1 MKKTTLL
8 ILLGMLVSW
17 TGLAQIPIGVQD
29 GTTSNMPIYGLYEY
43 SYSQQIIHQDQIGN
57 TGDITSISFFYD
69 SGTTT
74 NSILWTVYL
83 GHTNKLFY
91 ANNTAWF
98 AGSNLEEV

>member
-43 SYSQQIIHQDQIGN
+43 SYSQQIINQDQIKS
-57 TGDITSISFFYD
+57 TGAITPISFFNN
-69 SGTTT
+69 SVTTPNIT
-74 NSILWTVYL
+74 RWTVYL
-83 GHTNKLFY
+83 GHTIKPSY
-91 ANNTAWF
+91 ANNTDWLVGAV
-98 AGSNLEEV
+98 L